1 MNDFLSFLDIFHSP
15 NFGCLGGSDLSPTDP
30 FPDLLVGFRR
40 QYWHDRLL
48 TPQEIQPRWQLNYSI
63 RLDPADT
70 QLDAPAGSACR
81 ISGAP
86 LLSRGNFT
94 STIVSRASGK
104 LYISTSGNMLQQV
117 TLHS

>member
-63 RLDPADT
+63 RIDPADT
-70 QLDAPAGSACR
+70 QLDAPAGSAAESQALHCCL
-81 ISGAP
+81 GE
-86 LLSRGNFT
+86 T
-94 STIVSRASGK
+94 SLRPSSPARRES
-104 LYISTSGNMLQQV
+104 YISTSGNMLQQV